1 MRALRLLPIVIIAA
15 GLMLS
20 VRLGDIWF
28 GLQDLEALDLG
39 VNVALAAGDPPA
51 EEHGDESHG
60 EADDGHGDDHGD
72 DHGEAAHG
80 AAGGDDEFIVEDL
93 TLEEIAVLQEL
104 AERRAALEQR
114 ESELNLREG
123 LLDAAE
129 QRIEV
134 RITEMQSLR
143 DEINGLIRVYD
154 DQEQAELQKL
164 VKIYETMKP
173 KDAARILQDMELGV
187 LLSIME
193 SMKERSSAPILASM
207 NPQTARDVTAELAR
221 RRAISPPAG

>member
-1 MRALRLLPIVIIAA
+1 MRSLRLLPIVIVAA
-15 GLMLS
+15 ALMLS

-28 GLQDLEALDLG
+28 GLQNQGA
-39 VNVALAAGDPPA
+39 NVAQAADPEPEHA
-51 EEHGDESHG
+51 EEDADHGDEDADDHG
-60 EADDGHGDDHGD
+60 EADDHGDDD
-72 DHGEAAHG
+72 ADHGESA
-80 AAGGDDEFIVEDL
+80 DVEDEFIVEDL

-104 AERRAALEQR
+104 SERRRALEQQ

-123 LLDAAE
+123 LLNAAE

-134 RITEMQSLR
+134 KITEMQSLR

-173 KDAARILQDMELGV
+173 KDAARILQEMELNL

-207 NPQTARDVTAELAR
+207 NPQIARDLTSELAR
-221 RRAISPPAG
+221 RQDIEPPAG

>member
-1 MRALRLLPIVIIAA
+1 MRGLRLLPIVMVAA
-15 GLMLS
+15 ALMLS

-28 GLQDLEALDLG
+28 GLQDPGSG
-39 VNVALAAGDPPA
+39 VAFAADPAPA
-51 EEHGDESHG
+51 EHE
-60 EADDGHGDDHGD
+60 EAD
-72 DHGEAAHG
+72 AAHG
-80 AAGGDDEFIVEDL
+80 EEDAAHDDETAAHDDEGDAGDEFIVEDL

-104 AERRAALEQR
+104 SVRRRALEQQ

-123 LLDAAE
+123 LLNAAE
-129 QRIEV
+129 ERIAV
-134 RITEMQSLR
+134 KISEMQSLR

-173 KDAARILQDMELGV
+173 KDAARILQDMELKL

-207 NPQTARDVTAELAR
+207 NPQIARDVTTELAR
-221 RRAISPPAG
+221 RREIEPPAG